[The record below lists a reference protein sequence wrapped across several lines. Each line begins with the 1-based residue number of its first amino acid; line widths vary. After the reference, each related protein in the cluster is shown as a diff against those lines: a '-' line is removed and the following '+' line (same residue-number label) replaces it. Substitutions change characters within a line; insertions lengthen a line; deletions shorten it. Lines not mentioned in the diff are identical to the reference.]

1 MKKHTYLAIFKGYS
15 IKFVATEDNLA
26 EVISFGKKWFHVKD
40 SETGDMISLN
50 VMNILYFRRIDE

>member
-15 IKFVATEDNLA
+15 VKFVATENNLD
-26 EVISFGKKWFHVKD
+26 EVITFSKKWFHVKD
-40 SETGDMISLN
+40 SETDEVISLN

>member
-26 EVISFGKKWFHVKD
+26 EVISFGKKWSHVKD
-40 SETGDMISLN
+40 SETGEMISLN